1 MLLAVS
7 MAQSMRF
14 KVLNAVV
21 MGFVTQMRH
30 AVLVGKRIV
39 AQKALS
45 VATAMLMSMELS
57 AVIPMLGIIRALEH
71 MNMDVIWTLVV
82 ISANTEESMPPW
94 AESARQYLKNF
105 WIIFLS
111 LRNM

>member
-1 MLLAVS
+1 
-7 MAQSMRF
+7 MAQSVRF

-21 MGFVTQMRH
+21 MGFVTQMMH

-71 MNMDVIWTLVV
+71 MNVDVIWTLIV
-82 ISANTEESMPPW
+82 ISANTEESIPPW
-94 AESARQYLKNF
+94 AESARQNLKNF